1 MSELK
6 SITGDMVV
14 SFFIATNTVQ
24 SKVEEKFTL
33 EELGYQDGDFSDYG
47 DFEVWL
53 DAEYRE
59 WLANNTDSGWTLGD
73 RDEQLD

>member
-1 MSELK
+1 MSDFK
-6 SITGDMVV
+6 SITGDVVV

-47 DFEVWL
+47 DFEAWL
-53 DAEYRE
+53 DAEYKE
-59 WLANNTDSGWTLGD
+59 WIANNTDSGWTLGVD
-73 RDEQLD
+73 NEQLD

>member
-53 DAEYRE
+53 DAEYKE
-59 WLANNTDSGWTLGD
+59 WIVNNTDSGWTLGAS
-73 RDEQLD
+73 DEQLD

>member
-1 MSELK
+1 MSDFK